1 LTLFQRADFTSHSG
15 VALSWKIDC
24 DALTDDD
31 IEALAHMAGDRIGQY
46 HRVIGVPRGGLRLA
60 AAMERLPNLNPADN
74 RVLIVDD
81 VLTTGRSMNEA
92 RMALGEEGMW
102 WRAVG
107 LVIFARGPCPVWVR
121 PLFQMP
127 PW

>member
-1 LTLFQRADFTSHSG
+1 MSLFERADFTSHSG

-31 IEALAHMAGDRIGQY
+31 IETLAQIAGYRIGEY
-46 HRVIGVPRGGLRLA
+46 RKVVGIPRGGLRLA
-60 AAMERLPNLNPADN
+60 AAMERLPNLNPADS

-81 VLTTGRSMNEA
+81 VLPTGKSMAEA
-92 RMALGEEGMW
+92 RMALGDEDGW

-107 LVIFARGPCPVWVR
+107 LVIFARGCCSSWIR